1 MVRASHLHAPG
12 GREQSRSHA
21 ARTSSEDSE
30 TNQRHLVRVHLEHK
44 DQPLPADVREV
55 FDKIN
60 AGEAD
65 EWPQEAWDSVDRSGD
80 PKSHLK

>member
-1 MVRASHLHAPG
+1 
-12 GREQSRSHA
+12 
-21 ARTSSEDSE
+21 
-30 TNQRHLVRVHLEHK
+30 VRVHLEHK